1 MLSIKDLVFKERPAK
16 KLTERYVG
24 LYEIEEIVS
33 KNAIKLKLLASIRI
47 HLVVNVSQ
55 VVRYR
60 EPVRGQKVEKLKS
73 VKVERVEEWEVK
85 KNLNKQ
91 KTRGVVKYLV

>member
-73 VKVERVEEWEVK
+73 VKVERVEEWEVE